1 MDRDIVDTI
10 IFKDGIYTHICVPHE
25 KLEELRDKEILYAE
39 NWDESYDLYGGR
51 VKLTCRGDVKF
62 TIDGINIDFGNPTPY
77 STAAN
82 FLNQIEQCGIDVFLE
97 KYKETV
103 EILKEKL
110 EKEKQELEFKQQQED
125 DENEKYKIGYDIQA
139 IKRRIDHF
147 LFIFLLLLMHYPTGI
162 ELSQYT
168 NIYNDIITLYS
179 L

>member
-1 MDRDIVDTI
+1 M
-10 IFKDGIYTHICVPHE
+10 
-25 KLEELRDKEILYAE
+25 
-39 NWDESYDLYGGR
+39 
-51 VKLTCRGDVKF
+51 
-62 TIDGINIDFGNPTPY
+62 PY

-82 FLNQIEQCGIDVFLE
+82 FLNQIEQCGINVFLE

-139 IKRRIDHF
+139 IKRRIDHL